1 MADPQAGANPAAKA
15 KSVGTSPSHIYKAA
29 IDGYAANLSAAQ
41 LAKVKAD
48 PAVDYVVPDDPLAV
62 SAVGKTPPP
71 PAPAQ
76 QAQVVPFA
84 VTRVGGLKSPT
95 AKIDGIDERVNV
107 DVAVL
112 DSGIDVTHPDLNV
125 VGGINCT
132 NGKSFADTGGHGT
145 RVAGTLAAID
155 NAIGVV
161 GIAPGA
167 RLWSV
172 RVLNDN
178 GVGST
183 SAILCGID
191 WITAHPGT
199 IRVANM
205 SFAGKGSDDGNCG
218 MTKRDPWHQGI
229 CAAVAAGVTVVAGA
243 GNGAADTAATIAAS
257 YDEVI
262 TLSGIADSDGAP
274 GGL

>member
-15 KSVGTSPSHIYKAA
+15 KSVGTSPSHIYRAA

-48 PAVDYVVPDDPLAV
+48 PAVDYVVPGDPLAV

-76 QAQVVPFA
+76 QAQVVPFP
-84 VTRVGGLKSPT
+84 VTRVGGLQSPT

-125 VGGINCT
+125 VGGINST

-155 NAIGVV
+155 KGT
-161 GIAPGA
+161 PPA
-167 RLWSV
+167 R
-172 RVLNDN
+172 
-178 GVGST
+178 
-183 SAILCGID
+183 CG
-191 WITAHPGT
+191 
-199 IRVANM
+199 
-205 SFAGKGSDDGNCG
+205 
-218 MTKRDPWHQGI
+218 
-229 CAAVAAGVTVVAGA
+229 AVASARHPHTPPGVRESPCVAPAGA
-243 GNGAADTAATIAAS
+243 EPPCRTASLLRRPRT
-257 YDEVI
+257 
-262 TLSGIADSDGAP
+262 
-274 GGL
+274 